1 MGYKFTFFLLHQT
14 KVKTGTLQQHCFQ
27 HHLAFIDI
35 TLILINSTEHVQTN
49 CSSICY
55 VDLSINCHVALLIEL
70 WAVVS
75 VTQVH
80 TSDILDTSL
89 VATYICSSFDIFFS
103 SCNLNYLPPR
113 L

>member
-1 MGYKFTFFLLHQT
+1 
-14 KVKTGTLQQHCFQ
+14 
-27 HHLAFIDI
+27 
-35 TLILINSTEHVQTN
+35 
-49 CSSICY
+49 
-55 VDLSINCHVALLIEL
+55 
-70 WAVVS
+70 
-75 VTQVH
+75 VH